1 MTALYPP
8 DLVRLIYSV
17 VGPPELAFFRQKDK
31 YCTLDYQID
40 DMTVSEYIS
49 SVPSDRQVQI
59 TALHDTI
66 MTNDPSVSP
75 VVKPMMGK
83 EMILYEE
90 RSYMKYGLASTKN
103 YMSLHCLPMYMNP
116 PLHDKYV
123 KLLSA
128 AKFQKGCINFTD
140 MASMPT
146 EIVAA
151 LIIDCSSIS
160 IAALLENRKKNK
172 K

>member
-1 MTALYPP
+1 M
-8 DLVRLIYSV
+8 
-17 VGPPELAFFRQKDK
+17 K
-31 YCTLDYQID
+31 
-40 DMTVSEYIS
+40 VSEFIS
-49 SVPSDRQVQI
+49 SMPSDRQALLTTLHETII
-59 TALHDTI
+59 THDKSI
-66 MTNDPSVSP
+66 HP

-116 PLHDKYV
+116 QLHTKYV
-123 KLLSA
+123 QLLSGA
-128 AKFQKGCINFTD
+128 RFQKGCINFTNRD
-140 MASMPT
+140 AMPP

-151 LIIDCSSIS
+151 LITDCSSIS
-160 IAALLENRKKNK
+160 IATMLENRKANK